1 MAFNFG
7 IAAGAPPRKKSG
19 LPPKVGGK
27 PGLAV
32 MIAAIPKKG
41 GPPKDGDEGPSATG
55 GPLLPRAAGRKSAP
69 PGRAFTAP
77 DEEPDDMLEDLPGEM
92 PVGGGG
98 EDHPILPEAVCYRS
112 EQETC
117 ANCVHM
123 QDDGECA
130 RLHIPV
136 AHGDGC
142 NLFSDASGG
151 DADESA
157 ERFEPEEEGEEEE
170 ENEPA
175 YR

>member
-77 DEEPDDMLEDLPGEM
+77 DEEPDDMLDDDMPDELPG
-92 PVGGGG
+92 GGGG

-170 ENEPA
+170 EN
-175 YR
+175 